1 VLPTSAYVYHE
12 RHMAA
17 CAPSDCDNSAV
28 GNPVGADGTARP
40 DDDRSLAAIST
51 LYQVERAAVSSMSS
65 QTLLLI
71 GAVLTY
77 SGAVAALIA
86 GGKIQFHPPWN
97 PWVLA
102 LPLPAWMALGYQA
115 LLYEQIG
122 KHSVAAQRCEDK
134 LVETANLTW
143 TFPEDK
149 HPPTG
154 ACSLTRCAV

>member
-1 VLPTSAYVYHE
+1 
-12 RHMAA
+12 MAA

-77 SGAVAALIA
+77 SGAIAALIA
-86 GGKIQFHPPWN
+86 EGKIQFHPPWN

-102 LPLPAWMALGYQA
+102 LPLPAWMALGY
-115 LLYEQIG
+115 
-122 KHSVAAQRCEDK
+122 
-134 LVETANLTW
+134 LT
-143 TFPEDK
+143 P
-149 HPPTG
+149 
-154 ACSLTRCAV
+154 LI